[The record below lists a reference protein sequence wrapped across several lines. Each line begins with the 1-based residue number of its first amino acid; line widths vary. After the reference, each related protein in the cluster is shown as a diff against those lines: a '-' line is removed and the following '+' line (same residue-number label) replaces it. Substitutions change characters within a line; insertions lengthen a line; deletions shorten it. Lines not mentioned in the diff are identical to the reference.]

1 MALIE
6 GYWFRRL
13 GTLGM
18 SEDLNQLRNAID
30 NLDNEI
36 LQALAKRMKLSDQ
49 VIAAKNGAVAF
60 RPGREATLVRQLV
73 INSKADGHDLSPSVI
88 LGVWRQIMAASLSR
102 QNGDLAFAVHDMVMP
117 AAAWHMGSALVATS
131 FDQMTPLLDAVAS
144 GQCRYGLVPANH
156 DVEALLGALDQHQ
169 HLSII
174 ARTPLYDMP
183 SLHPAYIIA
192 DYLPDP
198 SGDDISLYAVPAV
211 DGYTLTMI
219 DGHHG
224 NNAVV
229 DAPANLPRDARLV
242 GIYAR

>member
-1 MALIE
+1 MALIK

-18 SEDLNQLRNAID
+18 SEDLNQLRSAID
-30 NLDNEI
+30 NLDNRI

-60 RPGREATLVRQLV
+60 RPGREAALVRQLV
-73 INSKADGHDLSPSVI
+73 INSESNGYDVSPSVI
-88 LGVWRQIMAASLSR
+88 LGVWRQVMAASLSR
-102 QNGDLAFAVHDMVMP
+102 QKGDLAFAIHDMVMP

-156 DVEALLGALDQHQ
+156 DIKLLLTALDQHQ

-174 ARTPLYDMP
+174 ARTPLYDRP
-183 SLHPAYIIA
+183 SLCPAYIIA

-198 SGDDISLYAVPAV
+198 SGDDISLYAVPAAN
-211 DGYTLTMI
+211 GFALTMI
-219 DGHHG
+219 DGHHA
-224 NNAVV
+224 NDAVV
-229 DAPANLPRDARLV
+229 DAQANLPRDARLV

>member
-1 MALIE
+1 MI
-6 GYWFRRL
+6 
-13 GTLGM
+13 
-18 SEDLNQLRNAID
+18 EDLNQLRSAID

-36 LQALAKRMKLSDQ
+36 LQALAKRMKLSDL
-49 VIAAKNGAVAF
+49 VIAAKIGAAAF
-60 RPGREATLVRQLV
+60 RPGREAFLVRQLV
-73 INSKADGHDLSPSVI
+73 INSKANGHDLSQSVV

-102 QNGDLAFAVHDMVMP
+102 QNGDLAFAVHEMVVP
-117 AAAWHMGSALVATS
+117 AAAWHMGSALVSTS
-131 FDQMTPLLDAVAS
+131 FNQMTLLLDAVVS

-156 DVEALLGALDQHQ
+156 DIEALLTALDQRQ

-198 SGDDISLYAVPAV
+198 SGDDISLYAVPAA
-211 DGYTLTMI
+211 DGFALTMI

-224 NNAVV
+224 NAAEV

>member
-1 MALIE
+1 
-6 GYWFRRL
+6 
-13 GTLGM
+13 M
-18 SEDLNQLRNAID
+18 SEDLNQLRSAID

-36 LQALAKRMKLSDQ
+36 LQVLAKRMKLSDQ

-60 RPGREATLVRQLV
+60 RPGREAALVRKLV
-73 INSKADGHDLSPSVI
+73 INNESNGHDLSPSVI

-117 AAAWHMGSALVATS
+117 AAAWHMGSALAATS

-144 GQCRYGLVPANH
+144 AQCRYGLVPANH
-156 DVEALLGALDQHQ
+156 DIAALLTALDQHQ

-183 SLHPAYIIA
+183 ALHPAYIIA

-198 SGDDISLYAVPAV
+198 SGDDISLYAVPTA
-211 DGYTLTMI
+211 DGFALTMI

>member
-1 MALIE
+1 
-6 GYWFRRL
+6 
-13 GTLGM
+13 
-18 SEDLNQLRNAID
+18 
-30 NLDNEI
+30 
-36 LQALAKRMKLSDQ
+36 LAKRMKLSDQ

-60 RPGREATLVRQLV
+60 RPGREAALVRKLV
-73 INSKADGHDLSPSVI
+73 INNESNGHDLSPSVI

-117 AAAWHMGSALVATS
+117 AAAWHMGSALAATS

-144 GQCRYGLVPANH
+144 AQCRYGLVPANH
-156 DVEALLGALDQHQ
+156 DIAALLTALDQHQ

-183 SLHPAYIIA
+183 ALHPAYIIA

-198 SGDDISLYAVPAV
+198 SGDDISLYAVPAA
-211 DGYTLTMI
+211 DGFALTMI

>member
-1 MALIE
+1 
-6 GYWFRRL
+6 
-13 GTLGM
+13 M
-18 SEDLNQLRNAID
+18 SEDLNQLRSAID

-36 LQALAKRMKLSDQ
+36 LQALAKRMRLSDQ
-49 VIAAKNGAVAF
+49 VITAKNGAVAF
-60 RPGREATLVRQLV
+60 RPGREAALVRQLV
-73 INSKADGHDLSPSVI
+73 INSKANGHDLSPSVI

-117 AAAWHMGSALVATS
+117 AVAWHMGSALAATS
-131 FDQMTPLLDAVAS
+131 FDHMPPLLDAVAS

-156 DVEALLGALDQHQ
+156 DIAALLDALDQYQ

-192 DYLPDP
+192 DCLPDP
-198 SGDDISLYAVPAV
+198 SGDDISLYAVPAAN
-211 DGYTLTMI
+211 GFALTMI
-219 DGHHG
+219 DGHHA
-224 NNAVV
+224 NDAVV
-229 DAPANLPRDARLV
+229 DAQANLPRDARLV

>member
-6 GYWFRRL
+6 EYWFRRL
-13 GTLGM
+13 GALGM
-18 SEDLNQLRNAID
+18 SEDLNQLRSVID

-49 VIAAKNGAVAF
+49 VIAVKNGTAAF
-60 RPGREATLVRQLV
+60 RPGREAALVRQLV
-73 INSKADGHDLSPSVI
+73 ISSKVHGQDLSPTVI

-102 QNGDLAFAVHDMVMP
+102 QNGDLAFAVHEMVMP
-117 AAAWHMGSALVATS
+117 AAAWHMGSALMSTS
-131 FDQMTPLLDAVAS
+131 FNQMAPLLDAVVS

-156 DVEALLGALDQHQ
+156 DIETLLIALDQRQ

-198 SGDDISLYAVPAV
+198 SGDDISLYAVPAK
-211 DGYTLTMI
+211 DGFALTMI
-219 DGHHG
+219 DGHYG
-224 NNAVV
+224 NDAVV
-229 DAPANLPRDARLV
+229 HAPANLPRDARLV

>member
-1 MALIE
+1 MAL
-6 GYWFRRL
+6 GKDDWFRRL

-60 RPGREATLVRQLV
+60 RPGREAALVRQLV

-174 ARTPLYDMP
+174 ARTPLYDL
-183 SLHPAYIIA
+183 SLIHI
-192 DYLPDP
+192 
-198 SGDDISLYAVPAV
+198 
-211 DGYTLTMI
+211 
-219 DGHHG
+219 
-224 NNAVV
+224 
-229 DAPANLPRDARLV
+229 
-242 GIYAR
+242 

>member
-1 MALIE
+1 
-6 GYWFRRL
+6 
-13 GTLGM
+13 
-18 SEDLNQLRNAID
+18 
-30 NLDNEI
+30 
-36 LQALAKRMKLSDQ
+36 
-49 VIAAKNGAVAF
+49 
-60 RPGREATLVRQLV
+60 VRQLV

-198 SGDDISLYAVPAV
+198 SGDDISLYAVPAA
-211 DGYTLTMI
+211 DGFTLTMI

>member
-1 MALIE
+1 
-6 GYWFRRL
+6 
-13 GTLGM
+13 M
-18 SEDLNQLRNAID
+18 SEDLNQLRSAID

-36 LQALAKRMKLSDQ
+36 LQVLAKRMKLSDQ

-60 RPGREATLVRQLV
+60 RPGREAALVRKLV
-73 INSKADGHDLSPSVI
+73 INNESNGHDLSPSVI

-131 FDQMTPLLDAVAS
+131 FDQMTPLLDAVTS
-144 GQCRYGLVPANH
+144 GQCGYGLLPANH
-156 DVEALLGALDQHQ
+156 DIKALLTALDQHQ

-183 SLHPAYIIA
+183 ALHPAYIIA

-198 SGDDISLYAVPAV
+198 SGDDISLYAVPTA
-211 DGYTLTMI
+211 DGFALTMI

>member
-1 MALIE
+1 
-6 GYWFRRL
+6 
-13 GTLGM
+13 M
-18 SEDLNQLRNAID
+18 SEDLNQLRSAID

-36 LQALAKRMKLSDQ
+36 LQVLAKRMKLSDQ

-60 RPGREATLVRQLV
+60 RPGREAALVRKLV
-73 INSKADGHDLSPSVI
+73 INNESNGHDLSPSVI

-117 AAAWHMGSALVATS
+117 AAAWHMGSALAATS

-144 GQCRYGLVPANH
+144 AQCRYGLVPANH
-156 DVEALLGALDQHQ
+156 DIAALLTALDQHQ

-183 SLHPAYIIA
+183 ALHPAYIIA

-198 SGDDISLYAVPAV
+198 SGDDISLYAVPAA
-211 DGYTLTMI
+211 DGFTLTMI

>member
-1 MALIE
+1 
-6 GYWFRRL
+6 
-13 GTLGM
+13 M
-18 SEDLNQLRNAID
+18 SEDLNQLRSAID

-36 LQALAKRMKLSDQ
+36 LQALAKRMRLSDQ
-49 VIAAKNGAVAF
+49 VITAKNGAVAF
-60 RPGREATLVRQLV
+60 RPGREAALVRQLV

-117 AAAWHMGSALVATS
+117 AVAWHMGSALAATS
-131 FDQMTPLLDAVAS
+131 FDQITPLLDAVAS
-144 GQCRYGLVPANH
+144 GQCRYGLVPTNH
-156 DVEALLGALDQHQ
+156 DIAALLGALDQHQ

-192 DYLPDP
+192 DCLPDP
-198 SGDDISLYAVPAV
+198 SGDDISLYAVPAA
-211 DGYTLTMI
+211 DGFALTMI
-219 DGHHG
+219 DGYHC
-224 NNAVV
+224 NDAVF

>member
-6 GYWFRRL
+6 GYWFGRL
-13 GTLGM
+13 GTLCM
-18 SEDLNQLRNAID
+18 SEDLNQLRSAID

-36 LQALAKRMKLSDQ
+36 LQALAKRMRLSDQ
-49 VIAAKNGAVAF
+49 VITAKNGAVAF

-117 AAAWHMGSALVATS
+117 AVAWHMGSALAATS
-131 FDQMTPLLDAVAS
+131 FDHMPPLLDAVAS

-156 DVEALLGALDQHQ
+156 DIAALLDALDQHQ

-183 SLHPAYIIA
+183 SLHPAYIVA
-192 DYLPDP
+192 DYLSDP
-198 SGDDISLYAVPAV
+198 SGDDISLYAVPGA
-211 DGYTLTMI
+211 GGFALTMI

-224 NNAVV
+224 NNAMV
-229 DAPANLPRDARLV
+229 DAPANLPRGARLV

>member
-1 MALIE
+1 MVFIE

-49 VIAAKNGAVAF
+49 VIAAKNGAAAF
-60 RPGREATLVRQLV
+60 RPGREAFLVRQLV
-73 INSKADGHDLSPSVI
+73 INSKANGHDLSQSVV

-131 FDQMTPLLDAVAS
+131 FDQMTRLVDAVAS

-156 DVEALLGALDQHQ
+156 EIKALLGALDQHQ

-198 SGDDISLYAVPAV
+198 SGDDISLYAVPTS
-211 DGYTLTMI
+211 DGFALTMI
-219 DGHHG
+219 DGHYG
-224 NNAVV
+224 NDAVV

>member
-1 MALIE
+1 
-6 GYWFRRL
+6 
-13 GTLGM
+13 M
-18 SEDLNQLRNAID
+18 SEDLNQLRSAID

-49 VIAAKNGAVAF
+49 VISAKNGTAAF

-73 INSKADGHDLSPSVI
+73 INSKANGQDLSPAVI
-88 LGVWRQIMAASLSR
+88 LGVWRQIMAASLGR
-102 QNGDLAFAVHDMVMP
+102 QNGDLAFAVHEMVMP
-117 AAAWHMGSALVATS
+117 AAAWHVGSALVSTS
-131 FDQMTPLLDAVAS
+131 FNQMTPLLDAVVS

-156 DVEALLGALDQHQ
+156 DIEALLAALDQHR

-183 SLHPAYIIA
+183 SLHPAYIVA

-198 SGDDISLYAVPAV
+198 SGDDISLFAVPAT
-211 DGYTLTMI
+211 DGFALKMI
-219 DGHHG
+219 DGHYG
-224 NNAVV
+224 NDDVV
-229 DAPANLPRDARLV
+229 DPPANLPPNARLV

>member
-13 GTLGM
+13 GKLGM
-18 SEDLNQLRNAID
+18 TKDLNQLRSAID

-49 VIAAKNGAVAF
+49 VIAAKNGTAAF
-60 RPGREATLVRQLV
+60 RPGREAALLRQLV
-73 INSKADGHDLSPSVI
+73 INSKANGQDLSPAVI

-102 QNGDLAFAVHDMVMP
+102 QNGDLAFAVHEMVVP
-117 AAAWHMGSALVATS
+117 SAAWHMGSALVSTS
-131 FDQMTPLLDAVAS
+131 FNQMTLLLDAVVS

-156 DVEALLGALDQHQ
+156 GIEALLTALDQRQ

-198 SGDDISLYAVPAV
+198 SGDDISLYAVPAA
-211 DGYTLTMI
+211 DGFALTMI
-219 DGHHG
+219 DGYHG
-224 NNAVV
+224 NDAVF

>member
-13 GTLGM
+13 GALGM

-60 RPGREATLVRQLV
+60 RPGREAALVRKLV
-73 INSKADGHDLSPSVI
+73 INSKANGHDLSPPVI
-88 LGVWRQIMAASLSR
+88 LGVWRQIMAASLNR

-131 FDQMTPLLDAVAS
+131 FNQMTPLLDAVAS
-144 GQCRYGLVPANH
+144 EQCRYGLVPANH
-156 DVEALLGALDQHQ
+156 DIKALLGALDQHQ
-169 HLSII
+169 HLLII

-183 SLHPAYIIA
+183 SLQPAYIIA

-198 SGDDISLYAVPAV
+198 SGDDISLYAVPAL
-211 DGYTLTMI
+211 DGFALTMI
-219 DGHHG
+219 DGHHS
-224 NNAVV
+224 NNAAD

>member
-1 MALIE
+1 
-6 GYWFRRL
+6 
-13 GTLGM
+13 M
-18 SEDLNQLRNAID
+18 SENLNQLRSAID

-49 VIAAKNGAVAF
+49 VIAAKNGATAF
-60 RPGREATLVRQLV
+60 RPGREAALVRQLV
-73 INSKADGHDLSPSVI
+73 INSKANGHDLSPSVI
-88 LGVWRQIMAASLSR
+88 LTVWRQIMAASLSR

-117 AAAWHMGSALVATS
+117 AAAWHMGSALVAKS
-131 FDQMTPLLDAVAS
+131 FDQMTPLLDVVAS
-144 GQCRYGLVPANH
+144 GQFRYGLVPANH
-156 DVEALLGALDQHQ
+156 DVKALLIALDQHQ

-174 ARTPLYDMP
+174 ARTPLYNMP

-198 SGDDISLYAVPAV
+198 SGDDISLYAVPAA
-211 DGYTLTMI
+211 DGFDLKMI

-229 DAPANLPRDARLV
+229 DARANLPHDARPV

>member
-18 SEDLNQLRNAID
+18 SEDLNQLRSAID

-60 RPGREATLVRQLV
+60 RPGREAALVRQLV
-73 INSKADGHDLSPSVI
+73 NNSRATGHDLSPSVI

-102 QNGDLAFAVHDMVMP
+102 QNGALTFAVHDMVMP
-117 AAAWHMGSALVATS
+117 AAAWHMGSALVAKS
-131 FDQMTPLLDAVAS
+131 FDQMTRLLEAVAS

-156 DVEALLGALDQHQ
+156 DIKALLGALDQHQ
-169 HLSII
+169 YLSII
-174 ARTPLYDMP
+174 ARTPLYDIP

-198 SGDDISLYAVPAV
+198 SGDDISLYAVPAA
-211 DGYTLTMI
+211 DGFALTMI

-224 NNAVV
+224 NDAVV
-229 DAPANLPRDARLV
+229 DAPADLLRDARLV

>member
-1 MALIE
+1 
-6 GYWFRRL
+6 
-13 GTLGM
+13 M

-131 FDQMTPLLDAVAS
+131 FDQMTPLLDAVVS

-183 SLHPAYIIA
+183 
-192 DYLPDP
+192 
-198 SGDDISLYAVPAV
+198 
-211 DGYTLTMI
+211 
-219 DGHHG
+219 
-224 NNAVV
+224 
-229 DAPANLPRDARLV
+229 
-242 GIYAR
+242 

>member
-6 GYWFRRL
+6 GYWLRRL

-30 NLDNEI
+30 NLDDEI

-49 VIAAKNGAVAF
+49 VIAAKNGAMAF

-73 INSKADGHDLSPSVI
+73 INSEAEGHDLSPSVI

-102 QNGDLAFAVHDMVMP
+102 QNGDLAFAVHDMVMS

-131 FDQMTPLLDAVAS
+131 FDQITPLLDAVAS

-156 DVEALLGALDQHQ
+156 DIEVLLCALDQRQ

-198 SGDDISLYAVPAV
+198 SGDDISLYAVPAS
-211 DGYTLTMI
+211 DGFALTMI

-224 NNAVV
+224 NNAMV
-229 DAPANLPRDARLV
+229 DAPANLPRGARLV

>member
-1 MALIE
+1 
-6 GYWFRRL
+6 
-13 GTLGM
+13 M
-18 SEDLNQLRNAID
+18 SKDLNQLRSAID

-36 LQALAKRMKLSDQ
+36 LQALAKRMRLSDQ
-49 VIAAKNGAVAF
+49 VITAKNGAVAF
-60 RPGREATLVRQLV
+60 RPGREAALVRQLV
-73 INSKADGHDLSPSVI
+73 INSKANGHDLSPSVI

-102 QNGDLAFAVHDMVMP
+102 QNGDLTFAVHDMVMP
-117 AAAWHMGSALVATS
+117 AVAWHMGSALAATS
-131 FDQMTPLLDAVAS
+131 FDQITPLLDAVAS

-156 DVEALLGALDQHQ
+156 DIAALLDALDQHQ

-192 DYLPDP
+192 DCLPDP
-198 SGDDISLYAVPAV
+198 SGDDISLYAVPAA
-211 DGYTLTMI
+211 DGFALTMI

-224 NNAVV
+224 SDAVV
-229 DAPANLPRDARLV
+229 DAPADLPRDARLV

>member
-13 GTLGM
+13 GKRGM
-18 SEDLNQLRNAID
+18 AEDLNQLRSAID

-36 LQALAKRMKLSDQ
+36 LQALAKRMKLSDR
-49 VIAAKNGAVAF
+49 VIAAKNGTTAF
-60 RPGREATLVRQLV
+60 RPGRAAALVRQLV
-73 INSKADGHDLSPSVI
+73 INSKANGQDLSPAVI

-102 QNGDLAFAVHDMVMP
+102 QNGDLAFAVHEMVVP
-117 AAAWHMGSALVATS
+117 AAAWHMGSALVSTS
-131 FDQMTPLLDAVAS
+131 FNQMTLLLDAVVS

-156 DVEALLGALDQHQ
+156 DIEALLTALDQRQ

-183 SLHPAYIIA
+183 SLHPAFIIA
-192 DYLPDP
+192 DYLPDS
-198 SGDDISLYAVPAV
+198 SGDDISLYAVPST
-211 DGYTLTMI
+211 DGFALKMI
-219 DGHHG
+219 DGHYD
-224 NNAVV
+224 NDAVV
-229 DAPANLPRDARLV
+229 DALANLPRDARLV